1 MSCAEASATGRRDAA
16 AEGSSASRRAA
27 ASMPAVTAA
36 DAPRRS
42 DSVPVISA
50 RELTRRF
57 VFTDLLGE
65 GKFGRVWRCLDR
77 HGPTSEPLAC
87 KQILTAHLTAEQR
100 LALHREIAV
109 LQRLQGHPNA
119 LHSNSNS
126 AHAVYAP
133 WDSPRNAPHKSARA
147 SIFPHS
153 RSDPSGSNADA
164 AAQAA
169 AAAASA
175 AAAAARGVTS
185 ACSASPPAGACTDAG
200 ASRVALPARAIP
212 RPQIAIPRAYSAT
225 EISPRAC
232 HSAAGKVTGE
242 SAAAASPRGGGN
254 DEEESEEAIY
264 PSLFGGAAEPEV
276 RLADFGMACEV
287 PPGSAIMGLAG
298 SEPYEAPEM
307 VEMKRYDH
315 QADVWSLGV
324 LLHTLLSATWPEFPD
339 GRRELVQE
347 DLTVRPWPSISEDA
361 KDLIRQM
368 LVVDPNERLDIHCV
382 LQHPWLVK
390 WMRRQRGRPQRGNR
404 DAPEPLELQGQGH
417 VKEQLQQHLPKQ
429 QQQQQQQKLTDCP
442 TAEPPPAKLIPLS
455 PLLPTL
461 HGSVLE
467 CTDKETGQ
475 GLACK
480 VMLKNALRTEADKN
494 GLRRRLEIMKQAGT
508 HLNVVSLVGVFED
521 TCAIYVVME
530 RCLGGDLLEYIS
542 KMGAIPEPQAA
553 IMFRQL
559 ASAVAFCH
567 DYGILHRNLKPENVF
582 LTYGTADDLNYAS
595 PALSS
600 CSSFSS
606 SSSFSIFSPSLSA
619 FSTPQSSPAR
629 HASASS
635 SPSPSFNPPSPA
647 PFSRST
653 AASPA
658 PSPVGSSPSL
668 PLPSPSP
675 SAAPSAS
682 RFQNPVFESNS
693 EPPDSSA
700 SPGSAS
706 ASASFSASA
715 AAATATEPAEAVAAD
730 DVPDAALPSSTPAF
744 FAFNFQGPFVRLND
758 FTLATRRRRG
768 SYVSGAVG
776 SLPYKSP
783 EMILKGRSNE
793 KADIWSLGV
802 ILYSMLSARWP
813 FYSPKKAALERKIL
827 NGHVDFSG
835 DPWPSISDD
844 AKDLVRRMLAVN
856 PNERPSATELLKHP
870 WVLKFLLAESQGGSS
885 GADAGAAGTG
895 VGGSGG
901 VAVAQQVKN
910 GKLSGREVTEEGLG
924 VPQDVPSTCSRFSF
938 SDSLMV
944 RVRSK
949 VTDLSL
955 LLPRRS
961 CTVFPPSP
969 IPSTPLPTLL
979 DRLKAPP
986 LKSLQLLG
994 PSHPSEKLSA

>member
-1 MSCAEASATGRRDAA
+1 MSCAEASAMGRQNAA
-16 AEGSSASRRAA
+16 SEGSSASRRQMP
-27 ASMPAVTAA
+27 SLPAVTAA

-42 DSVPVISA
+42 DSVPVISVH
-50 RELTRRF
+50 ELTRRF

-87 KQILTAHLTAEQR
+87 KQILTTHLTAEQR

-109 LQRLQGHPNA
+109 LRRLQGHPNVLRLHAICDGDGGA
-119 LHSNSNS
+119 LEGLGLETKSRGSGAFGS
-126 AHAVYAP
+126 GWDDASVAIRELVARPGVYLITELCTGGDLFDLIDQFEHGVDELTA
-133 WDSPRNAPHKSARA
+133 AGIFVQIARA
-147 SIFPHS
+147 VEWCHLHDIVHRDIKPE
-153 RSDPSGSNADA
+153 NVLIT
-164 AAQAA
+164 
-169 AAAASA
+169 ASL
-175 AAAAARGVTS
+175 
-185 ACSASPPAGACTDAG
+185 PAGACTDAK
-200 ASRVALPARAIP
+200 ASCADIPAPAIP
-212 RPQIAIPRAYSAT
+212 RPQVAIPRAYSAA

-232 HSAAGKVTGE
+232 HSAARKFTGE
-242 SAAAASPRGGGN
+242 GTAAASPQGEGN
-254 DEEESEEAIY
+254 DWEESEETIY
-264 PSLFGGAAEPEV
+264 PSLFAGPAEPEV

-287 PPGSAIMGLAG
+287 PPGSAIIGLAG

-307 VEMKRYDH
+307 VEMRKYDH

-339 GRRELVQE
+339 GKRELVQE
-347 DLTVRPWPSISEDA
+347 DLTLHPWPSISEDA

-382 LQHPWLVK
+382 LQHPWVVK
-390 WMRRQRGRPQRGNR
+390 WMRRRQRGRAQRGNQGL
-404 DAPEPLELQGQGH
+404 EPLELQREGH
-417 VKEQLQQHLPKQ
+417 RP
-429 QQQQQQQKLTDCP
+429 TDFP
-442 TAEPPPAKLIPLS
+442 RVISWAAKFPRDRYSLGDVIAN
-455 PLLPTL
+455 
-461 HGSVLE
+461 GSSGAVLE

-494 GLRRRLEIMKQAGT
+494 GLRRRLEIMKQAGA

-629 HASASS
+629 HASASA

-653 AASPA
+653 AAFPA
-658 PSPVGSSPSL
+658 PSSSPSLGGSSPSP

-682 RFQNPVFESNS
+682 RIQSPDSETLSESS
-693 EPPDSSA
+693 SALPDSSA
-700 SPGSAS
+700 SPSAASTSAS
-706 ASASFSASA
+706 ASSA
-715 AAATATEPAEAVAAD
+715 AAAAAAETAEAVAAD

-783 EMILKGRSNE
+783 EMIMKGRSNE
-793 KADIWSLGV
+793 KADIWSLGI

-813 FYSPKKAALERKIL
+813 FYSPKKAVLERKIL

-856 PNERPSATELLKHP
+856 LNERPSATELLKHP
-870 WVLKFLLAESQGGSS
+870 WVLKFLVAESQGSS
-885 GADAGAAGTG
+885 GAAACAAGTG

-910 GKLSGREVTEEGLG
+910 GKLSGREVTEEGWHCNDRMG
-924 VPQDVPSTCSRFSF
+924 VCDLHLQVANNCWIM
-938 SDSLMV
+938 L
-944 RVRSK
+944 SK
-949 VTDLSL
+949 MMPKMTW
-955 LLPRRS
+955 
-961 CTVFPPSP
+961 
-969 IPSTPLPTLL
+969 
-979 DRLKAPP
+979 
-986 LKSLQLLG
+986 
-994 PSHPSEKLSA
+994 

>member
-1 MSCAEASATGRRDAA
+1 MSCAEDSVTRREAA
-16 AEGSSASRRAA
+16 PT
-27 ASMPAVTAA
+27 PAVTGA
-36 DAPRRS
+36 DVPRRS

-50 RELTRRF
+50 HELTRRF

-100 LALHREIAV
+100 LALHREIA
-109 LQRLQGHPNA
+109 A

-126 AHAVYAP
+126 VQAVHAQ
-133 WDSPRNAPHKSARA
+133 WDSPRNAPQKSARA

-153 RSDPSGSNADA
+153 RSDPSGSVADA
-164 AAQAA
+164 AARA
-169 AAAASA
+169 AAAASPAAVAAAAASAA

-185 ACSASPPAGACTDAG
+185 ACSASPPAGACTDAR
-200 ASRVALPARAIP
+200 ASRAALPARAIP
-212 RPQIAIPRAYSAT
+212 RPQIAIPRAYSAA

-232 HSAAGKVTGE
+232 HAAAGKVSGE
-242 SAAAASPRGGGN
+242 SAAAASSRGGGN
-254 DEEESEEAIY
+254 DEEESDAVY

-339 GRRELVQE
+339 GKRELVQE

-404 DAPEPLELQGQGH
+404 DAPESLELQVQGR
-417 VKEQLQQHLPKQ
+417 VKEQLPQQV
-429 QQQQQQQKLTDCP
+429 QQQQQKQKLTDRKGDVI
-442 TAEPPPAKLIPLS
+442 AN
-455 PLLPTL
+455 
-461 HGSVLE
+461 GSSGAVLE

-475 GLACK
+475 VLACK

-494 GLRRRLEIMKQAGT
+494 GLRRRLEIMKQAGA

-629 HASASS
+629 HASASA
-635 SPSPSFNPPSPA
+635 SPSPSFNSPSPS
-647 PFSRST
+647 PFSRSS

-658 PSPVGSSPSL
+658 PSSSPSPVGSSPSL

-682 RFQNPVFESNS
+682 RAQNPDSGALFEPNS

-700 SPGSAS
+700 SPPSA
-706 ASASFSASA
+706 SASA
-715 AAATATEPAEAVAAD
+715 AAAAAAAGAAEAAEAVAAD

-783 EMILKGRSNE
+783 EMIMKGRSNE

-813 FYSPKKAALERKIL
+813 FYSPKKAVLERKIL

-856 PNERPSATELLKHP
+856 PNDRPSATELLKHP
-870 WVLKFLLAESQGGSS
+870 WVLKFLMAESQESS
-885 GADAGAAGTG
+885 GVVAGAAGTG

-938 SDSLMV
+938 SDSLIV

-979 DRLKAPP
+979 ERLKAPP